1 MSRLLA
7 YTLFALLVSS
17 GTTIAQVVQLPT
29 FRFFGT
35 STTVSVPDHG
45 TAVLG
50 GNTTAYSGT
59 NTRGVPLLGPTTG
72 PLFTNR
78 GIASGGSTSNIS
90 VTAQIH
96 DLEAMDQ
103 ALLGGM
109 SAEEFRRQVRSTT
122 PAGNPAPRLTLGP
135 ANAAPRPAAAANTA
149 FDADQEIAAQLK
161 RQQQA
166 AEQLALGQAMAARG
180 KISLAQS
187 YYRLALHNADG
198 ELREKVLQAQ
208 SELSNTAATPTLTAP
223 ERK

>member
-1 MSRLLA
+1 MSRLVV
-7 YTLFALLVSS
+7 YSLFALLASA
-17 GTTIAQVVQLPT
+17 GTTRAQTVQLPT

-50 GNTTAYSGT
+50 GNTTAYSGS
-59 NTRGVPLLGPTTG
+59 NSRGVPLLGPTTG
-72 PLFTNR
+72 PLFNNR
-78 GIASGGSTSNIS
+78 GIASGGSTSQIS

-96 DLEAMDQ
+96 DMDAMDR

-109 SAEEFRRQVRSTT
+109 SADEFRRQVRSNTV
-122 PAGNPAPRLTLGP
+122 AGSPSPHLTLGP
-135 ANAAPRPAAAANTA
+135 ATPAARNTA
-149 FDADQEIAAQLK
+149 VTSAPYDANQEIAAQLK
-161 RQQQA
+161 RRQQA
-166 AEQLALGQAMAARG
+166 EEQLAMGQAMAARG

-187 YYRLALHNADG
+187 YYRMALNNANG

-208 SELSNTAATPTLTAP
+208 SELSNTAATPAP